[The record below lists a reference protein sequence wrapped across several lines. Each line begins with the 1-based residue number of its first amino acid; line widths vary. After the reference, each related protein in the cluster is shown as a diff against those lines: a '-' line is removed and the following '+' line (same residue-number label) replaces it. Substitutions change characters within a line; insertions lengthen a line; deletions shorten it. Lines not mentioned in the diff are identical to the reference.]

1 MLTAITLDG
10 LGDHY
15 DAPRE
20 RSVAKTLDHID
31 VHMGRFIGLSPFCV
45 LATVGADG
53 TLDASPRGGAPGF
66 VTIADPR
73 TLLMPDRPG
82 NNRLDSYRNLLSSTG
97 EVALIFFVPG
107 IDETCRVNG
116 RAEVLADLP
125 LRETM
130 VEFGKTPRSVLKIAV
145 REAYLHCA
153 KALMRSRLWDPDA
166 QVDRDVLPSMGQM
179 IWDQTQLGPA
189 ETQDQM
195 LVRYNDTL

>member
-1 MLTAITLDG
+1 MSKITLDT
-10 LGDHY
+10 LADHY

-20 RSVAKTLDHID
+20 RSVAKALDHID
-31 VHMGRFIGLSPFCV
+31 RHMARFIGLSPFCV
-45 LATVGADG
+45 LASVGADG
-53 TLDASPRGGAPGF
+53 TVDASPRGGAPGF
-66 VTIADPR
+66 VQVSDAR

-82 NNRLDSYRNLLSSTG
+82 NNRLDSYRNLLSGTG

-107 IDETCRVNG
+107 VDETCRVNG

-125 LRETM
+125 LRESM
-130 VEFGKTPRSVLKIAV
+130 VEFGKTPRSVLRIAV

-153 KALMRSRLWDPDA
+153 KALMRSRFWDPAA
-166 QVDRDVLPSMGQM
+166 QVDRAVLPSMGEM

-195 LVRYNDTL
+195 LARYNDTL